1 MRLADAMNL
10 DPAPP
15 VALVV
20 DDEPVTRLMVKRAL
34 EKLGCAPV
42 LDAPDGIAAQKILR
56 ERPDVALVLT
66 DIMMPRMD
74 GLELLRWGREAV
86 PDAMWIVLSG
96 LETFDSAVT
105 AIRLGAFD
113 FLPKS
118 PHSEEM
124 AVAVRNALERRHLL
138 AERERLH
145 GELQRKVRQ
154 LEETSEVLRR
164 DLERAEVI
172 QRALLPRSPPPM
184 EGYCIQAVYRPG
196 QHVGG
201 DLYDVVRLGERHLAF
216 YLADATGHGVT
227 SAMLSVLFKQRLVL
241 VDPGTGIA
249 LPPAQVLA
257 AVNRSICEA
266 HAAPG
271 LFLTAVFGL
280 LDTGESSLTLA
291 SAGHPPVLHAREGRP
306 TRLIR
311 RTGPALGLAQD
322 AQFGEERTQLLAG
335 DRILLYT
342 DGLLPSGSE
351 RELDLLQQVLARP
364 LASAQ
369 EVMTD
374 LHRQAPADA
383 DRDDVTILLIDA
395 HAGASWFD
403 NGAEA
408 PASDAHAAPRAA
420 DEVVFYGETD
430 HAAYVGL
437 RGRATWMHCD
447 AFHETAL
454 TVLDA
459 GRRLVLD
466 LSGCEYMDST
476 CLGTVHEL
484 VARGGVSL
492 AGVTP
497 AVRGLFEELSM
508 QQVLDAIRDDL
519 PAAPELHALGTASG
533 HALPQE
539 RILRAH
545 EALSALSERNR
556 EEFKDVVESL
566 RGEQGGPA

>member
-1 MRLADAMNL
+1 MNL
-10 DPAPP
+10 DLVPP

-34 EKLGCAPV
+34 EALGCTPV
-42 LDAPDGIAAQKILR
+42 LDAADGIAAQKVLR
-56 ERPDVALVLT
+56 EHPEVALVLT

-74 GLELLRWGREAV
+74 GLELLRWGRVEV

-96 LETFDSAVT
+96 LETFDSAVA

-118 PHSEEM
+118 PHREEM
-124 AVAVRNALERRHLL
+124 GVAVRNALERRQLL

-145 GELQRKVRQ
+145 RELQRKVRE

-201 DLYDVVRLGERHLAF
+201 DLYDVVRLSDQHLAF

-241 VDPGTGIA
+241 LDPATGLA
-249 LPPAQVLA
+249 LPPSEVLT
-257 AVNRSICEA
+257 AVNRSICGA
-266 HAAPG
+266 HSAPG

-280 LDTGESSLTLA
+280 LDTSDASLTLA

-306 TRLIR
+306 TDLVR
-311 RTGPALGLAQD
+311 RTGPALGLSPDSEFRQ
-322 AQFGEERTQLLAG
+322 ERLQLLAG

-351 RELDLLQQVLARP
+351 RELEMLQQVLAKP

-369 EVMTD
+369 EVMAH
-374 LHRQAPADA
+374 LHDSAAA

-408 PASDAHAAPRAA
+408 PVAVGVAAAVPVERRTDSD
-420 DEVVFYGETD
+420 VVFYGEASN
-430 HAAYVGL
+430 AAYLAL
-437 RGRATWMHCD
+437 RGRASWMHCD
-447 AFHETAL
+447 AFHEAAL
-454 TVLDA
+454 AVLA
-459 GRRLVLD
+459 SGRSLVLE

-484 VARGGVSL
+484 VTRGRVALS
-492 AGVTP
+492 GVTP
-497 AVRGLFEELSM
+497 GVRALFEELSM
-508 QQVLDAIRDDL
+508 QQVLDAIREDL
-519 PAAPELHALGTASG
+519 PAAPQLAPLGTKSDQATV
-533 HALPQE
+533 QK
-539 RILRAH
+539 RILQAH

-566 RGEQGGPA
+566 RGEQGGTL

>member
-1 MRLADAMNL
+1 MNL
-10 DPAPP
+10 DAAPP
-15 VALVV
+15 VAMVV
-20 DDEPVTRLMVKRAL
+20 DDEPVTRLLVKRAL
-34 EKLGCAPV
+34 ESLGCAPV
-42 LDAPDGIAAQKILR
+42 LEAVDGIAAQAVLR
-56 ERPDVALVLT
+56 AHPEIVLVLT

-74 GLELLRWGREAV
+74 GLELLRWGRQAV

-96 LETFDSAVT
+96 LETFDSAVA

-118 PHSEEM
+118 PRAEEM
-124 AVAVRNALERRHLL
+124 GVAVRNALERRQLL

-145 GELQRKVRQ
+145 RELQRKVRE

-184 EGYCIQAVYRPG
+184 EGYCIQALYRPG

-241 VDPGTGIA
+241 VDPATGLA
-249 LPPAQVLA
+249 LPPADVLA

-280 LDTGESSLTLA
+280 LDTSDASLTLA
-291 SAGHPPVLHAREGRP
+291 SAGHPPVLHARDGQP
-306 TRLIR
+306 TLLVR
-311 RTGPALGLAQD
+311 RTGPALGLAPD
-322 AQFGEERTQLLAG
+322 AHFQQERLQLLAG

-351 RELDLLQQVLARP
+351 RDLDLLQQVLASP
-364 LASAQ
+364 VASAQ
-369 EVMTD
+369 EVITR
-374 LHRQAPADA
+374 LHAGAPAGA
-383 DRDDVTILLIDA
+383 ERDDVTILLIDA

-403 NGAEA
+403 NGAGMPEA
-408 PASDAHAAPRAA
+408 TASGAPRPES
-420 DEVVFYGETD
+420 DVVFYGESD
-430 HAAYVGL
+430 HAAHLAL
-437 RGRATWMHCD
+437 RGRATWLHCD

-454 TVLDA
+454 AVLDG
-459 GRRLVLD
+459 GRPLVLD
-466 LSGCEYMDST
+466 LSACEYMDST

-484 VARGGVSL
+484 VARGGVVL
-492 AGVTP
+492 TGVTP
-497 AVRGLFEELSM
+497 AVRALFEELSM
-508 QQVLDAIRDDL
+508 AQVLAAIREHG
-519 PAAPELHALGTASG
+519 PAAPPLYALGTGDVRA
-533 HALPQE
+533 AVQQ
-539 RILRAH
+539 RILQAH

-556 EEFKDVVESL
+556 EEFKEVVESL
-566 RGEQGGPA
+566 RGEQDAAR

>member
-1 MRLADAMNL
+1 MNL
-10 DPAPP
+10 DPVPP
-15 VALVV
+15 LALVV
-20 DDEPVTRLMVKRAL
+20 DDEQVTRLLVKRAL
-34 EKLGCAPV
+34 ESLGCAPV
-42 LDAPDGIAAQKILR
+42 LEAVDGITAQEVLR
-56 ERPDVALVLT
+56 EHPDVALVLT

-74 GLELLRWGREAV
+74 GLELLRWGRQAL
-86 PDAMWIVLSG
+86 PGAMWIVLSG
-96 LETFDSAVT
+96 LDTFDSAVA

-118 PHSEEM
+118 PRTEEM
-124 AVAVRNALERRHLL
+124 AVSVRNALERRQLL

-145 GELQRKVRQ
+145 NELQRKVRE
-154 LEETSEVLRR
+154 LEETSAMLRR

-184 EGYCIQAVYRPG
+184 EGYCIQALYRPG

-241 VDPGTGIA
+241 VDPATGLA
-249 LPPAQVLA
+249 LPPAEVLA

-280 LDTGESSLTLA
+280 LDTSDASLTLA
-291 SAGHPPVLHAREGRP
+291 SAGHPPVLHARDGRE

-311 RTGPALGLAQD
+311 RTGPALGLAPD
-322 AQFGEERTQLLAG
+322 AHFQQERLQLLAG

-351 RELDLLQQVLARP
+351 RELELLQQVLAKP
-364 LASAQ
+364 LSSAQ
-369 EVMTD
+369 EVMAQ
-374 LHRQAPADA
+374 LHGGAPAGA

-403 NGAEA
+403 NGAEL
-408 PASDAHAAPRAA
+408 PADSVSGAPRPEG
-420 DEVVFYGETD
+420 EVVFHGETVD
-430 HAAYVGL
+430 AAYLAL

-454 TVLDA
+454 TVLDG
-459 GRRLVLD
+459 GRPLVLD

-484 VARGGVSL
+484 VARGGVVL
-492 AGVTP
+492 AGVAP
-497 AVRGLFEELSM
+497 AVRALFEELSM
-508 QQVLDAIRDDL
+508 QQVLGAIREDL
-519 PAAPELHALGTASG
+519 PAAPELYALGTG
-533 HALPQE
+533 DDQTALQK
-539 RILRAH
+539 RILQAH
-545 EALSALSERNR
+545 EALSALSEGNR

-566 RGEQGGPA
+566 RGGQDDSK

>member
-1 MRLADAMNL
+1 MNL
-10 DPAPP
+10 NPVPP

-20 DDEPVTRLMVKRAL
+20 DDEPATRLMAKLTL
-34 EKLGCAPV
+34 ERLGCAPV
-42 LDAPDGIAAQKILR
+42 LEAADGIAAQEVLR
-56 ERPDVALVLT
+56 EHPDVALVLT

-74 GLELLRWGREAV
+74 GLELLRWGRQAV
-86 PDAMWIVLSG
+86 PDVMWIVLSG
-96 LETFDSAVT
+96 LETFDSAVA

-113 FLPKS
+113 FLSKS
-118 PHSEEM
+118 PRTEEM
-124 AVAVRNALERRHLL
+124 GVAVRNALERRQLL
-138 AERERLH
+138 AERARLH
-145 GELQRKVRQ
+145 RELQRKVCE

-172 QRALLPRSPPPM
+172 QRALLPRSPPLM

-201 DLYDVVRLGERHLAF
+201 DLYDVIRLGERHLAF

-241 VDPGTGIA
+241 VDPATGLA
-249 LPPAQVLA
+249 LPPAEVLA

-280 LDTGESSLTLA
+280 LDTSDASLTLA
-291 SAGHPPVLHAREGRP
+291 SAGHPPVLHARDGRE

-311 RTGPALGLAQD
+311 RTGPALGLAPD
-322 AQFGEERTQLLAG
+322 AHFRQERLQLLAG

-351 RELDLLQQVLARP
+351 RELELLQQVLAKP
-364 LASAQ
+364 LSSAQ
-369 EVMTD
+369 EVMAH
-374 LHRQAPADA
+374 LHGGAPAGA

-403 NGAEA
+403 NGAEL
-408 PASDAHAAPRAA
+408 PAAAASSAPRPEG
-420 DEVVFYGETD
+420 EVAFYGETD
-430 HAAYVGL
+430 NAAYLTL

-454 TVLDA
+454 AVLDG
-459 GRRLVLD
+459 GRPLVLD

-484 VARGGVSL
+484 VARGGAVL
-492 AGVTP
+492 AEVTP
-497 AVRGLFEELSM
+497 AVRALFEELSM
-508 QQVLDAIRDDL
+508 QQVLAAIREDI
-519 PAAPELHALGTASG
+519 PAAPELFALGTGSG
-533 HALPQE
+533 QAAVQT

-545 EALSALSERNR
+545 EALCALSERNR
-556 EEFKDVVESL
+556 EEFKGVVESL
-566 RGEQGGPA
+566 RGEQGGPR

>member
-1 MRLADAMNL
+1 MNL
-10 DPAPP
+10 DPVPP

-20 DDEPVTRLMVKRAL
+20 DDEPVARLMVKLAL
-34 EKLGCAPV
+34 ESFGCAPV
-42 LDAPDGIAAQKILR
+42 LEAADGIAAQEILR
-56 ERPDVALVLT
+56 EHPHVALVLT

-86 PDAMWIVLSG
+86 PNAMWIVLSG
-96 LETFDSAVT
+96 LETFDSAVA

-118 PHSEEM
+118 PRTEEM
-124 AVAVRNALERRHLL
+124 GVAVRNALERRQLL

-145 GELQRKVRQ
+145 RELQCKVRE

-184 EGYCIQAVYRPG
+184 EGYCIQALYRPG

-201 DLYDVVRLGERHLAF
+201 DLYDVVRLGEQHLVF

-227 SAMLSVLFKQRLVL
+227 SAMLSVLFKQRLIL
-241 VDPGTGIA
+241 ADPATGLA

-257 AVNRSICEA
+257 AVNRSICET

-280 LDTGESSLTLA
+280 LDTSDASLTLA
-291 SAGHPPVLHAREGRP
+291 SAGHPPVLHAREGRE

-311 RTGPALGLAQD
+311 RTGPALGLAPD
-322 AQFGEERTQLLAG
+322 AHFAQERLQLLAG

-351 RELDLLQQVLARP
+351 RELELLQQVLAKP
-364 LASAQ
+364 LSSAQ
-369 EVMTD
+369 EAMAQ
-374 LHRQAPADA
+374 LHGDAPAGA

-403 NGAEA
+403 NGAEL
-408 PASDAHAAPRAA
+408 PAAAASGAPRPEGEA
-420 DEVVFYGETD
+420 VFYGETV
-430 HAAYVGL
+430 HAAYLAL
-437 RGRATWMHCD
+437 RGRASWMHCD

-454 TVLDA
+454 AVLDG
-459 GRRLVLD
+459 GRPLVLD
-466 LSGCEYMDST
+466 FSGCEYMDST

-484 VARGGVSL
+484 VARGGVVL

-497 AVRGLFEELSM
+497 AVRALFEELSM
-508 QQVLDAIRDDL
+508 QQVLAAISEDI
-519 PAAPELHALGTASG
+519 PAAPELYALGTGGGQAVV
-533 HALPQE
+533 QK
-539 RILRAH
+539 RILQAH

-566 RGEQGGPA
+566 RGEQDGPR

>member
-1 MRLADAMNL
+1 MNP

-20 DDEPVTRLMVKRAL
+20 DDEPVSRLMVKRAL

-56 ERPDVALVLT
+56 EHPEVALVLT

-145 GELQRKVRQ
+145 RELQRKVRQ

-184 EGYCIQAVYRPG
+184 EGYCIQALYRPG

-201 DLYDVVRLGERHLAF
+201 DLYDVVRIGDRHLAF

-241 VDPGTGIA
+241 VAPATGIA
-249 LPPAQVLA
+249 LPPAEVLV

-280 LDTGESSLTLA
+280 LDTSESSLTLA
-291 SAGHPPVLHAREGRP
+291 SAGHPPVLHAREGRE

-322 AQFGEERTQLLAG
+322 AHFGQERLQLLAG

-364 LASAQ
+364 LATAQ
-369 EVMTD
+369 EVMAD
-374 LHRQAPADA
+374 LHREAPAGA

-403 NGAEA
+403 NGAETETETSA
-408 PASDAHAAPRAA
+408 VDAHETLASE
-420 DEVVFYGETD
+420 DEVVFCGETSR
-430 HAAYVGL
+430 AAYLAL
-437 RGRATWMHCD
+437 RGRASWMQCD
-447 AFHETAL
+447 AFHEAAL
-454 TVLDA
+454 TVLDG
-459 GRRLVLD
+459 GRPLVLD
-466 LSGCEYMDST
+466 LSACEYMDST

-492 AGVTP
+492 TTVSP

-508 QQVLDAIRDDL
+508 EQVLAAIREDL
-519 PAAPELHALGTASG
+519 PAAPELRALGAARD
-533 HALPQE
+533 HAPSQR
-539 RILRAH
+539 RILQAH

-556 EEFKDVVESL
+556 EGFKDVVDSL
-566 RGEQGGPA
+566 RSEQGGPG

>member
-1 MRLADAMNL
+1 MNL
-10 DPAPP
+10 DPVPP

-20 DDEPVTRLMVKRAL
+20 DDEPVARLMVKLAL
-34 EKLGCAPV
+34 ESFGCAPV
-42 LDAPDGIAAQKILR
+42 LEAADGIAAQEVLR
-56 ERPDVALVLT
+56 EHPHVALVLT

-96 LETFDSAVT
+96 LETFDSAVA

-118 PHSEEM
+118 PRTEEIR
-124 AVAVRNALERRHLL
+124 VAVRNALERRHLL
-138 AERERLH
+138 AEREQLH
-145 GELQRKVRQ
+145 RELQRKVHELQ
-154 LEETSEVLRR
+154 ETSEVLRR

-172 QRALLPRSPPPM
+172 QRALLPRNPPPM

-241 VDPGTGIA
+241 VNPSTGLA
-249 LPPAQVLA
+249 LPPAEVLA
-257 AVNRSICEA
+257 AVNRSICET

-280 LDTGESSLTLA
+280 LDTSDASLTLA
-291 SAGHPPVLHAREGRP
+291 SAGHPPVLHARDGQE

-311 RTGPALGLAQD
+311 RTGPALGLAPD
-322 AQFGEERTQLLAG
+322 AHFQQERLQLLAG

-342 DGLLPSGSE
+342 DGLLPSGSQ
-351 RELDLLQQVLARP
+351 RELELLHEVLARP
-364 LASAQ
+364 LSSAQ
-369 EVMTD
+369 EVMAQ
-374 LHRQAPADA
+374 LHGSVPAGA

-403 NGAEA
+403 NGAEC
-408 PASDAHAAPRAA
+408 PAAAGSGAPRPESEA
-420 DEVVFYGETD
+420 VFYGETID
-430 HAAYVGL
+430 AAYLAL
-437 RGRATWMHCD
+437 RGRASWMHCD

-454 TVLDA
+454 TVLDG
-459 GRRLVLD
+459 GRPLVLD
-466 LSGCEYMDST
+466 FSGCEYLDST

-484 VARGGVSL
+484 VARGGVAL

-497 AVRGLFEELSM
+497 AVRALFEELSM
-508 QQVLDAIRDDL
+508 QQVLGAIREDI
-519 PAAPELHALGTASG
+519 PAAPELFALGTRADQ
-533 HALPQE
+533 AEVQKRVLQ
-539 RILRAH
+539 AH

-566 RGEQGGPA
+566 RGQQDGPI

>member
-1 MRLADAMNL
+1 MNL
-10 DPAPP
+10 DPVPP

-20 DDEPVTRLMVKRAL
+20 DDEPVARLMVKLSL
-34 EKLGCAPV
+34 ERLGCTPV
-42 LDAPDGIAAQKILR
+42 LEAADGIAAQEVLR
-56 ERPDVALVLT
+56 EHPGVALVLT

-74 GLELLRWGREAV
+74 GLELLRWGRQAV

-96 LETFDSAVT
+96 LETFDTAVA

-118 PHSEEM
+118 PHLEEM
-124 AVAVRNALERRHLL
+124 GVAVRNALERRQLL
-138 AERERLH
+138 AEREQLH
-145 GELQRKVRQ
+145 RELQRKVVE
-154 LEETSEVLRR
+154 LEQTSEVLRR

-184 EGYCIQAVYRPG
+184 EGYCIQALYRPG

-201 DLYDVVRLGERHLAF
+201 DLYDVVRLGDQHLAF

-241 VDPGTGIA
+241 VDPATGLP
-249 LPPAQVLA
+249 LPPAEVLA

-266 HAAPG
+266 HASPG

-280 LDTGESSLTLA
+280 LDTSDASLTLA
-291 SAGHPPVLHAREGRP
+291 SAGHPPVLHAREGRD

-311 RTGPALGLAQD
+311 RTGPALGLALD
-322 AQFGEERTQLLAG
+322 AHFQQERLQLLAG

-351 RELDLLQQVLARP
+351 RELELLQEMLAMP
-364 LASAQ
+364 LSSAQ
-369 EVMTD
+369 EVMAR
-374 LHRQAPADA
+374 LHADAPAGV

-403 NGAEA
+403 NGADL
-408 PASDAHAAPRAA
+408 PAAAAPSAPRPEGEA
-420 DEVVFYGETD
+420 VFYGEAD
-430 HAAYVGL
+430 HAAYLAL
-437 RGRATWMHCD
+437 RGRASWMHCD

-454 TVLDA
+454 AVLHG
-459 GRRLVLD
+459 GRPLVLEF
-466 LSGCEYMDST
+466 SSCEYMDST

-484 VARGGVSL
+484 VARGGVVL

-497 AVRGLFEELSM
+497 AVRALFEELSM
-508 QQVLDAIRDDL
+508 QQVLAAVREDS
-519 PAAPELHALGTASG
+519 PAAPELYALGTGGDLASM
-533 HALPQE
+533 QK
-539 RILRAH
+539 RILHAH
-545 EALSALSERNR
+545 EALSALSDRNR
-556 EEFKDVVESL
+556 EEFKEVVESL
-566 RGEQGGPA
+566 RGEQDGPR

>member
-1 MRLADAMNL
+1 MNL
-10 DPAPP
+10 DPVPP

-20 DDEPVTRLMVKRAL
+20 DDEPVARLMVKLAL
-34 EKLGCAPV
+34 ESFGCAPV
-42 LDAPDGIAAQKILR
+42 LEAADGIAAQEVLR
-56 ERPDVALVLT
+56 EHPDVALVLT

-74 GLELLRWGREAV
+74 GLELLRWGRQAV

-96 LETFDSAVT
+96 LETFDSAVA

-118 PHSEEM
+118 PRTEEM
-124 AVAVRNALERRHLL
+124 GVAVRNALERRQLL

-145 GELQRKVRQ
+145 RELQRKVHELQ
-154 LEETSEVLRR
+154 ETSEVLRR

-201 DLYDVVRLGERHLAF
+201 DLYDVIRLGEQHLAF

-241 VDPGTGIA
+241 VDPATGLA
-249 LPPAQVLA
+249 LSPAEVLA
-257 AVNRSICEA
+257 AVNRSICETR
-266 HAAPG
+266 AAPG

-280 LDTGESSLTLA
+280 LDTSDASLTLA
-291 SAGHPPVLHAREGRP
+291 SAGHPPVLHARDGRE

-311 RTGPALGLAQD
+311 RTGPALGLAPD
-322 AQFGEERTQLLAG
+322 AHFGQERLQLLAG
-335 DRILLYT
+335 DRILFYT

-351 RELDLLQQVLARP
+351 RELELLQQVLAKP
-364 LASAQ
+364 LSSAQ
-369 EVMTD
+369 EVMAH
-374 LHRQAPADA
+374 LHGGAPAGA

-395 HAGASWFD
+395 HAGVSWFD
-403 NGAEA
+403 NGAA
-408 PASDAHAAPRAA
+408 LPAAAASDAPRPESDA
-420 DEVVFYGETD
+420 VFYGETVD
-430 HAAYVGL
+430 AAHLAL
-437 RGRATWMHCD
+437 RGRASWMHCD

-454 TVLDA
+454 AVLDG
-459 GRRLVLD
+459 GRPLVLD
-466 LSGCEYMDST
+466 FSGCEYMDST

-484 VARGGVSL
+484 LARGGVVLS
-492 AGVTP
+492 GVTP
-497 AVRGLFEELSM
+497 AVRALFEELSM
-508 QQVLDAIRDDL
+508 QQVLAAIREDI
-519 PAAPELHALGTASG
+519 PAAPEQYALGTGGGQAVV
-533 HALPQE
+533 QK
-539 RILRAH
+539 RILQAH

-566 RGEQGGPA
+566 RGERDGAT

>member
-1 MRLADAMNL
+1 MNL
-10 DPAPP
+10 DPVPP

-20 DDEPVTRLMVKRAL
+20 DDEPVARLMVKLTL

-42 LDAPDGIAAQKILR
+42 LEAADGIAAQEVLR
-56 ERPDVALVLT
+56 QRPDVALVLT

-74 GLELLRWGREAV
+74 GLELLRWGRHAV
-86 PDAMWIVLSG
+86 PDATWIVLSG
-96 LETFDSAVT
+96 LETFDSAVA

-118 PHSEEM
+118 PHTEEM
-124 AVAVRNALERRHLL
+124 GVAVRNALERRQLL

-145 GELQRKVRQ
+145 QELQRKVRE
-154 LEETSEVLRR
+154 LEQTSEVLRR

-184 EGYCIQAVYRPG
+184 EGYCIQALYRPG

-241 VDPGTGIA
+241 VDPATGLA
-249 LPPAQVLA
+249 LSPAEVLA
-257 AVNRSICEA
+257 TVNRSICEA
-266 HAAPG
+266 HASPG

-280 LDTGESSLTLA
+280 LDTSDASLTLA
-291 SAGHPPVLHAREGRP
+291 SAGHPPVLHASVGRE

-311 RTGPALGLAQD
+311 RTGPALGLASD
-322 AQFGEERTQLLAG
+322 AHFRQERLQLLAG

-351 RELDLLQQVLARP
+351 RELELLQQVLAKP
-364 LASAQ
+364 LSSAQ
-369 EVMTD
+369 EVMAD
-374 LHRQAPADA
+374 LQGSAPAGA

-403 NGAEA
+403 NGAEL
-408 PASDAHAAPRAA
+408 PAAAASGAPRPEG
-420 DEVVFYGETD
+420 EVVFYGETLA
-430 HAAYVGL
+430 AAYLAL
-437 RGRATWMHCD
+437 RGRASWMHCD

-454 TVLDA
+454 AVLDA
-459 GRRLVLD
+459 GRPMVLE

-484 VARGGVSL
+484 VARGGVVL

-497 AVRGLFEELSM
+497 AVCALFEELSM
-508 QQVLDAIRDDL
+508 QQVLAAIREDV
-519 PAAPELHALGTASG
+519 PAAPELYALGTGGAQ
-533 HALPQE
+533 AVVQK
-539 RILRAH
+539 RILHAH

-566 RGEQGGPA
+566 RGERDGQR

>member
-1 MRLADAMNL
+1 MNL

-20 DDEPVTRLMVKRAL
+20 DDEPVTRLLVKRAL
-34 EKLGCAPV
+34 ESLGCTPV
-42 LDAPDGIAAQKILR
+42 LEAVDGIAAQEVLR
-56 ERPDVALVLT
+56 AHPEVALVLT

-74 GLELLRWGREAV
+74 GLELLRWGRQAV

-96 LETFDSAVT
+96 LETFDSAVA

-118 PHSEEM
+118 PRAEEM
-124 AVAVRNALERRHLL
+124 GVAVRNALERRQLL

-145 GELQRKVRQ
+145 RELQRKVRE
-154 LEETSEVLRR
+154 LEETSAVLRR

-184 EGYCIQAVYRPG
+184 EGYCIQALYRPG

-201 DLYDVVRLGERHLAF
+201 DLYDVVRLDERHLAF

-241 VDPGTGIA
+241 LDPATD
-249 LPPAQVLA
+249 LPLAPAEVLA
-257 AVNRSICEA
+257 AVNRAICEA

-280 LDTGESSLTLA
+280 LDTSDASLTLA
-291 SAGHPPVLHAREGRP
+291 SAGHPPVLHARDGRP
-306 TRLIR
+306 PRLVR
-311 RTGPALGLAQD
+311 RTGPALGLAPD
-322 AQFGEERTQLLAG
+322 AQFLQERLQLLAG

-351 RELDLLQQVLARP
+351 RDLELLQQVLARP
-364 LASAQ
+364 LASVQ
-369 EVMTD
+369 EVMAQ
-374 LHRQAPADA
+374 LHAGARADA
-383 DRDDVTILLIDA
+383 ERDDVTILLIDA

-403 NGAEA
+403 NGAGL
-408 PASDAHAAPRAA
+408 PAAAASAA
-420 DEVVFYGETD
+420 LRPESEVVFYGESD
-430 HAAYVGL
+430 QAAHLAL
-437 RGRATWMHCD
+437 RGRASWMHCD

-454 TVLDA
+454 AVLDS
-459 GRRLVLD
+459 GRPLVLQ
-466 LSGCEYMDST
+466 LAGCEYMDST

-497 AVRGLFEELSM
+497 AVRALFEELSM
-508 QQVLDAIRDDL
+508 TQVLAAIRDDG
-519 PAAPELHALGTASG
+519 PAAPALYALGTRDVQA
-533 HALPQE
+533 AVQQ
-539 RILRAH
+539 RILQAH

-556 EEFKDVVESL
+556 EEFKEVVESL
-566 RGEQGGPA
+566 RGEQDGAR

>member
-1 MRLADAMNL
+1 MNL
-10 DPAPP
+10 DPVPP
-15 VALVV
+15 IALVV
-20 DDEPVTRLMVKRAL
+20 DDEPVTRLMVKRTL
-34 EKLGCAPV
+34 ENLGCSPV
-42 LDAPDGIAAQKILR
+42 LEAADGIAAQEVLR
-56 ERPDVALVLT
+56 AHPDVALVLT

-74 GLELLRWGREAV
+74 GLELLRWGRQAV
-86 PDAMWIVLSG
+86 PDTMWIVLSG
-96 LETFDSAVT
+96 LETFDSALA

-118 PHSEEM
+118 PHTEEM
-124 AVAVRNALERRHLL
+124 GVAVRNALERRQLL

-145 GELQRKVRQ
+145 RELQRKVRE

-184 EGYCIQAVYRPG
+184 EGYCIHAVYRPG

-201 DLYDVVRLGERHLAF
+201 DLYDVVRLSERHLAF

-241 VDPGTGIA
+241 VDPATGLA
-249 LPPAQVLA
+249 LPPSQVLD

-280 LDTGESSLTLA
+280 LDTSESSLTLA
-291 SAGHPPVLHAREGRP
+291 SAGHPPVLHAREGRE
-306 TRLIR
+306 TSLIR
-311 RTGPALGLAQD
+311 RTGPALGLAPD
-322 AQFGEERTQLLAG
+322 AHFRQERLQLLAG

-351 RELDLLQQVLARP
+351 HDLQLLEQVLAKP
-364 LASAQ
+364 LSSAQ
-369 EVMTD
+369 EIMAQ
-374 LHRQAPADA
+374 LHAGAPAGA

-403 NGAEA
+403 NGAELPSA
-408 PASDAHAAPRAA
+408 ASASAPRPEG
-420 DEVVFYGETD
+420 DVVFYGETEN
-430 HAAYVGL
+430 AAHLAL
-437 RGRATWMHCD
+437 RGRASWMHCD

-454 TVLDA
+454 AVLDG
-459 GRRLVLD
+459 GRALVLD

-476 CLGTVHEL
+476 WLGTVHEL
-484 VARGGVSL
+484 VAHGGVVLS
-492 AGVTP
+492 GVTP
-497 AVRGLFEELSM
+497 AVRAMFEELSM
-508 QQVLDAIRDDL
+508 EQVQAAIREDI
-519 PAAPELHALGTASG
+519 PGAPEFYALGTGGDLA
-533 HALPQE
+533 AVQK
-539 RILRAH
+539 RILHAH
-545 EALSALSERNR
+545 EALSALSDRNR
-556 EEFKDVVESL
+556 EEFKDVVDSL
-566 RGEQGGPA
+566 RAEQDANR

>member
-1 MRLADAMNL
+1 MNL
-10 DPAPP
+10 DPVPP

-20 DDEPVTRLMVKRAL
+20 DDEPASRLMVKLSL
-34 EKLGCAPV
+34 ESLGCAPV
-42 LDAPDGIAAQKILR
+42 LEAADGIAAQEVLR
-56 ERPDVALVLT
+56 EHPDVALVLT

-74 GLELLRWGREAV
+74 GLELLRWGRQAV

-96 LETFDSAVT
+96 LETFDSAVA

-118 PHSEEM
+118 PRKEEM
-124 AVAVRNALERRHLL
+124 GVAVRNALERRQLL

-145 GELQRKVRQ
+145 RELQRKVRE
-154 LEETSEVLRR
+154 LEETSEMLRR

-184 EGYCIQAVYRPG
+184 EGYCIQALYRPG

-241 VDPGTGIA
+241 SDPATGLA

-280 LDTGESSLTLA
+280 LDTSDASLTLA
-291 SAGHPPVLHAREGRP
+291 SAGHPPVLHARDGRE

-311 RTGPALGLAQD
+311 RTGPALGLAPD
-322 AQFGEERTQLLAG
+322 AHFQQERLQVLAG

-351 RELDLLQQVLARP
+351 RELELLQQVLAKP
-364 LASAQ
+364 LSSAQ
-369 EVMTD
+369 EAMAY
-374 LHRQAPADA
+374 LHGGTPAGA

-403 NGAEA
+403 NGAEL
-408 PASDAHAAPRAA
+408 PAAAASGAPRP
-420 DEVVFYGETD
+420 EGEVVVFYGETG
-430 HAAYVGL
+430 HAAHLAL
-437 RGRATWMHCD
+437 RGRASWMHCD

-454 TVLDA
+454 AVLDG
-459 GRRLVLD
+459 GRPLVLD

-484 VARGGVSL
+484 VARGGVVL

-497 AVRGLFEELSM
+497 AVRALFEELSM
-508 QQVLDAIRDDL
+508 QQVLGAIREDIS
-519 PAAPELHALGTASG
+519 AAPELYALGTGVEQA
-533 HALPQE
+533 AMQK
-539 RILRAH
+539 RILQAH

-566 RGEQGGPA
+566 RGEQDGPR

>member
-1 MRLADAMNL
+1 MNL
-10 DPAPP
+10 DPVPP

-20 DDEPVTRLMVKRAL
+20 DDEPVARLMVKLTL

-42 LDAPDGIAAQKILR
+42 LEAADGIAAQEVLR
-56 ERPDVALVLT
+56 EHPHVALVLT
-66 DIMMPRMD
+66 DIMMPRMG

-96 LETFDSAVT
+96 LETFDSAVA

-118 PHSEEM
+118 PRTEEM
-124 AVAVRNALERRHLL
+124 GVAVRNALERRQLL

-145 GELQRKVRQ
+145 QELQRKVRE

-184 EGYCIQAVYRPG
+184 EGYCIQALYRPG

-241 VDPGTGIA
+241 VDPATGLA

-280 LDTGESSLTLA
+280 LDTSDASLTLA
-291 SAGHPPVLHAREGRP
+291 SAGHPPVLHARDGRDV
-306 TRLIR
+306 RLVR
-311 RTGPALGLAQD
+311 RTGPALGLAPD
-322 AQFGEERTQLLAG
+322 AQFQQERLQILAG

-351 RELDLLQQVLARP
+351 HELELLQQVLAKP
-364 LASAQ
+364 LSSAQ
-369 EVMTD
+369 EVMAH
-374 LHRQAPADA
+374 LHAGAPAGA

-403 NGAEA
+403 NGAEL
-408 PASDAHAAPRAA
+408 PAAAASGAPRPEG
-420 DEVVFYGETD
+420 EVAFYGETEN
-430 HAAYVGL
+430 AAYLAL
-437 RGRATWMHCD
+437 RGRASWMHCD

-454 TVLDA
+454 AVLDG
-459 GRRLVLD
+459 GRPLVLE
-466 LSGCEYMDST
+466 LSACEYMDST

-484 VARGGVSL
+484 VARGGVVL
-492 AGVTP
+492 AGVAP
-497 AVRGLFEELSM
+497 AVRALFEELSM
-508 QQVLDAIRDDL
+508 QQVLAAIREDI
-519 PAAPELHALGTASG
+519 PAAPELYPLGTGGNQAVMQR
-533 HALPQE
+533 L
-539 RILRAH
+539 ILHAH
-545 EALSALSERNR
+545 EALSALSEHNR
-556 EEFKDVVESL
+556 EEFKGVVESL
-566 RGEQGGPA
+566 RGEQDGPR

>member
-1 MRLADAMNL
+1 MNL
-10 DPAPP
+10 NPVPQ

-20 DDEPVTRLMVKRAL
+20 DDEPVTRLMVKMTL
-34 EKLGCAPV
+34 ESLGCTPV
-42 LDAPDGIAAQKILR
+42 LEAADGVAAQAVLR
-56 ERPDVALVLT
+56 AHPEVALVLT

-74 GLELLRWGREAV
+74 GLELLRWGRQAF
-86 PDAMWIVLSG
+86 PDIMWIVLSG
-96 LETFDSAVT
+96 LETLDSALA

-118 PHSEEM
+118 PRSEEM
-124 AVAVRNALERRHLL
+124 EVAVRNALERRQLL

-145 GELQRKVRQ
+145 RELQRKVRE
-154 LEETSEVLRR
+154 LEETSQLLRR

-184 EGYCIQAVYRPG
+184 EGYCIHTVYRPG

-201 DLYDVVRLGERHLAF
+201 DLYDVVRLGEQHLAF

-241 VDPGTGIA
+241 VDPATGLA

-257 AVNRSICEA
+257 AVNRSICET

-280 LDTGESSLTLA
+280 LDTSDASLTLA
-291 SAGHPPVLHAREGRP
+291 SAGHPPVLHARDGQE

-311 RTGPALGLAQD
+311 RTGPALGLAPD
-322 AQFGEERTQLLAG
+322 AHFRQERLELLAG

-351 RELDLLQQVLARP
+351 RELELLQQVLARP
-364 LASAQ
+364 LSSAQ
-369 EVMTD
+369 EMMAH
-374 LHRQAPADA
+374 LHGEAPAGA

-403 NGAEA
+403 NGAEDPVVETSIA
-408 PASDAHAAPRAA
+408 PQPEK
-420 DEVVFYGETD
+420 EVVFYGESGS
-430 HAAYVGL
+430 AAYLAL
-437 RGRATWMHCD
+437 RGRANWMQCNV
-447 AFHETAL
+447 FHETAKA
-454 TVLDA
+454 VLDA
-459 GRRLVLD
+459 GRPMVLD
-466 LSGCEYMDST
+466 LAACEYMDST
-476 CLGTVHEL
+476 WLGTVHEL
-484 VARGGVSL
+484 VARGGLVL

-497 AVRGLFEELSM
+497 AVRALFEELSM
-508 QQVLDAIRDDL
+508 QQVLAAIRDDI
-519 PAAPELHALGTASG
+519 PAAPELYALGAVG
-533 HALPQE
+533 DEAGAQM

-545 EALSALSERNR
+545 EALSTLSERNR

-566 RGEQGGPA
+566 RGEQDGST

>member
-1 MRLADAMNL
+1 MTLA
-10 DPAPP
+10 PVPP

-20 DDEPVTRLMVKRAL
+20 DDEPVTRLLVKRTL
-34 EKLGCAPV
+34 ENLGCAPV
-42 LDAPDGIAAQKILR
+42 LEAADGIAAQQVLR
-56 ERPDVALVLT
+56 EHPDVALVLT

-96 LETFDSAVT
+96 LETFDSAVA

-118 PHSEEM
+118 PRSEEM
-124 AVAVRNALERRHLL
+124 GVSVRNALERRQLL
-138 AERERLH
+138 ADRERLH
-145 GELQRKVRQ
+145 RELQQKVRE
-154 LEETSEVLRR
+154 LEQTSELLRR

-172 QRALLPRSPPPM
+172 QRALLPHSPPAM

-201 DLYDVVRLGERHLAF
+201 DLYDVVRLDERHLAF

-241 VDPGTGIA
+241 VDPATGLA
-249 LPPAQVLA
+249 LPPAQVLG

-266 HAAPG
+266 HASPG

-280 LDTGESSLTLA
+280 LDTADGTLTLA
-291 SAGHPPVLHAREGRP
+291 SAGHPPVLHAREGRE
-306 TRLIR
+306 TRLIC
-311 RTGPALGLAQD
+311 RTGPALGLAMD
-322 AQFGEERTQLLAG
+322 AHFRQERVQLAAG

-342 DGLLPSGSE
+342 DGLLPAGTEQE
-351 RELDLLQQVLARP
+351 REQLERVLAMP
-364 LASAQ
+364 LSSAQ
-369 EVMTD
+369 EIMAQ
-374 LHRQAPADA
+374 LHGGMVAGA

-408 PASDAHAAPRAA
+408 PAAAASAVPRP
-420 DEVVFYGETD
+420 DGDVVFYGETED
-430 HAAYVGL
+430 AAYLAL

-454 TVLDA
+454 AVLGG
-459 GRRLVLD
+459 GRHLVLE
-466 LSGCEYMDST
+466 LSGCDYLDST

-484 VARGGVSL
+484 VARGGVAL
-492 AGVTP
+492 TGVT
-497 AVRGLFEELSM
+497 ASVHALFEELSM
-508 QQVLDAIRDDL
+508 QQVLDCIRADL
-519 PAAPELHALGTASG
+519 PAAPELFALGAEG
-533 HALPQE
+533 GDQAAVQK
-539 RILRAH
+539 RILQAH
-545 EALSALSERNR
+545 EALSALSDHNR
-556 EEFKDVVESL
+556 EEFREVVESL
-566 RGEQGGPA
+566 RGEPDGRT

>member
-1 MRLADAMNL
+1 MNL
-10 DPAPP
+10 DPVPP

-20 DDEPVTRLMVKRAL
+20 DDEPVTRLMVKRTL
-34 EKLGCAPV
+34 ENLGCAPV
-42 LDAPDGIAAQKILR
+42 LEAADGMAAQQLLR
-56 ERPDVALVLT
+56 EHPDVALVLT

-74 GLELLRWGREAV
+74 GLELLHWGRQAV
-86 PDAMWIVLSG
+86 PDAVWIVLSG
-96 LETFDSAVT
+96 LETFDSAVA

-118 PHSEEM
+118 PRSEEM
-124 AVAVRNALERRHLL
+124 GVAVRNALERRQLL

-145 GELQRKVRQ
+145 RALQRKVRE
-154 LEETSEVLRR
+154 LEQTSEVLRR

-172 QRALLPRSPPPM
+172 QRALLPRTPPPM
-184 EGYCIQAVYRPG
+184 EGYCIQALYRPG

-241 VDPGTGIA
+241 VDPATGLA
-249 LPPAQVLA
+249 LPPAEVLA

-280 LDTGESSLTLA
+280 LDTSDASLTLA
-291 SAGHPPVLHAREGRP
+291 AAGHPPVLHARDGQE

-311 RTGPALGLAQD
+311 RTGPALGLAPD
-322 AQFGEERTQLLAG
+322 AHFRQERLQLLAG

-351 RELDLLQQVLARP
+351 GELELLQQVLAAP
-364 LASAQ
+364 FSSAQ
-369 EVMTD
+369 EVMAR
-374 LHRQAPADA
+374 LHGGAPAGA

-403 NGAEA
+403 NGAEL
-408 PASDAHAAPRAA
+408 PAAAASGAA
-420 DEVVFYGETD
+420 RPEGDVVFYGEAD
-430 HAAYVGL
+430 HAAYLAL
-437 RGRATWMHCD
+437 RGRATWMHSD

-454 TVLDA
+454 AVLDA
-459 GRRLVLD
+459 GRPLVLD

-476 CLGTVHEL
+476 CLGTAHEL

-497 AVRGLFEELSM
+497 AVRALFEELSM
-508 QQVLDAIRDDL
+508 QQVLAASREDL
-519 PAAPELHALGTASG
+519 PAAPELRALATGAG
-533 HALPQE
+533 QAGVQKRVLQ
-539 RILRAH
+539 AH

-566 RGEQGGPA
+566 RGEQDGPR